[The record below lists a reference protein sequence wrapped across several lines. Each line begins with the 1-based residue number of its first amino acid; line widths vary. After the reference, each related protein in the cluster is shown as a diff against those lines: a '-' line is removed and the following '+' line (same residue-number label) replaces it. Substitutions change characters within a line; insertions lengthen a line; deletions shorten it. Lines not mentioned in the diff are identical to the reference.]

1 MYLDNLDE
9 LDQKIIQLLIEN
21 ARISYSDIGEETAED
36 GQVSVNISYKKAQK
50 LSEETTEDS
59 VQVLHLDENKEQLED
74 VTDSVELNSKGKLE
88 EVTLTTES
96 FSIFVIASQSKAEIE
111 VEPMTDYSLYNI
123 LNNYNTFA
131 RDSVTI
137 GHSVGPV
144 VAGGNYKGQWV
155 SGNGYVHKVN
165 SYIKGNASFYGY
177 GPRKS
182 H

>member
-1 MYLDNLDE
+1 MCIRD
-9 LDQKIIQLLIEN
+9 
-21 ARISYSDIGEETAED
+21 R
-36 GQVSVNISYKKAQK
+36 
-50 LSEETTEDS
+50 
-59 VQVLHLDENKEQLED
+59 
-74 VTDSVELNSKGKLE
+74 
-88 EVTLTTES
+88 
-96 FSIFVIASQSKAEIE
+96 
-111 VEPMTDYSLYNI
+111 DYSLYNI

-177 GPRKS
+177 GPGTNSTYMYLGKINEWNYSCLLYTSERI
-182 H
+182 